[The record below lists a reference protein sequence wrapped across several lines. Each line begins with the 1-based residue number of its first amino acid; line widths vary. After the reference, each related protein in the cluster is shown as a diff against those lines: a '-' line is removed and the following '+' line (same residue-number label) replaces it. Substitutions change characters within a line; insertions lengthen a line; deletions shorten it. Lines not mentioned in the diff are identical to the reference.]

1 MAINFLNTVDLNQN
15 ELNNATIQNVGTD
28 PILGVLG
35 QIIFNTTSKTLK
47 TCTTASDSTANPAV
61 NAIFSGSEAGVSS
74 VTTTDS
80 TFINLTPN
88 TASTGA
94 VTVTAELSAADDVPA
109 AGTRFLAKDN
119 KWRVPSAS
127 ANTTYDLTGSGGAN
141 GTAAITLS
149 GSDLVQTNV
158 VITGTGATTVVRA
171 GNTLTVN
178 SANTDTQETYTL
190 PVSAGTA
197 VTGFSVADIE
207 LTAAGASTGIKSKVT
222 FAGKNSNIAVSET
235 AGNDGVVLLALTDS
249 VVISTNLDVG
259 GEISQTSAGNENT
272 FASPLNM
279 GSNKVTNVVDPTSA
293 QDAATKQY
301 VDDSV
306 VGGLVY
312 QGGYRADTNVPNLDT
327 NTSIQVSKG
336 FTYTVTA
343 PGLFFT
349 EQVRVGDVLI
359 SEVDQAAGAS
369 SAANW
374 TTVQN
379 NVDLA
384 SSTVIGIG
392 NVVEATAVALK
403 GTSVTYSA
411 GTATVGLD
419 IDAGLTEAT
428 LPANAEDILIPYFDD
443 TSSENHK
450 AEAKDLA
457 LVMNSKTSAT
467 GTISIGN
474 TIGTVTHALGIN
486 TMVQTLDSNGNTVYC
501 EISRTATTSVATIN
515 TAQTGVI
522 TILVQKIG

>member
-1 MAINFLNTVDLNQN
+1 V
-15 ELNNATIQNVGTD
+15 
-28 PILGVLG
+28 
-35 QIIFNTTSKTLK
+35 
-47 TCTTASDSTANPAV
+47 
-61 NAIFSGSEAGVSS
+61 VS
-74 VTTTDS
+74 
-80 TFINLTPN
+80 P
-88 TASTGA
+88 
-94 VTVTAELSAADDVPA
+94 
-109 AGTRFLAKDN
+109 
-119 KWRVPSAS
+119 
-127 ANTTYDLTGSGGAN
+127 
-141 GTAAITLS
+141 
-149 GSDLVQTNV
+149 
-158 VITGTGATTVVRA
+158 
-171 GNTLTVN
+171 
-178 SANTDTQETYTL
+178 
-190 PVSAGTA
+190 
-197 VTGFSVADIE
+197 VADK
-207 LTAAGASTGIKSKVT
+207 L
-222 FAGKNSNIAVSET
+222 IAVSET

-336 FTYTVTA
+336 FTYTVTE

-457 LVMNSKTSAT
+457 LVMNSITSIAT

-501 EISRTATTSVATIN
+501 EISRTATTSEATIN
-515 TAQTGVI
+515 TAQTQGY
-522 TILVQKIG
+522 

>member
-15 ELNNATIQNVGTD
+15 ELNNATIQNLAAD

-47 TCTTASDSTANPAV
+47 TCTTPSSTGPTV
-61 NAIFSGSEAGVSS
+61 NAIFSGSAAGVSS
-74 VTTTDS
+74 VTTTDG

-94 VTVTAELSAADDVPA
+94 VTVTAELSAADDVPV

-127 ANTTYDLTGSGGAN
+127 ANTKYDLAGSGAAN
-141 GTAAITLS
+141 GTAAISLS
-149 GSDLVQTNV
+149 ATGETTDSVI
-158 VITGTGATTVVRA
+158 ITGTGATTVVRA

-178 SANTDTQETYTL
+178 SSDTNTQETYTL

-222 FAGKNSNIAVSET
+222 FAGKNSNIAVLET

-279 GSNKVTNVVDPTSA
+279 GNNKITSVVDPTAA

-312 QGGYRADTNVPNLDT
+312 QGGYNANTNVPNLDT

-336 FTYTVTA
+336 FTYTVTVA
-343 PGLFFT
+343 GLFFT

-392 NVVEATAVALK
+392 NVSASTTDDLLGMNVA
-403 GTSVTYSA
+403 YSA
-411 GTATVGLD
+411 GTASVGLN
-419 IDAGLTEAT
+419 IDGLSAVTTTDEGSYVAIYDEDNSANKKISAG
-428 LPANAEDILIPYFDD
+428 
-443 TSSENHK
+443 
-450 AEAKDLA
+450 DLA
-457 LVMNSKTSAT
+457 LSTNAQTTAT

-474 TIGTVTHALGIN
+474 TIGTVTHAFGVN
-486 TMVQTLDSNGNTVYC
+486 TMVQTIDSNGNTVYC

-515 TAQTGVI
+515 AAQTGVI

>member
-15 ELNNATIQNVGTD
+15 ELNNATIQNLAAD

-47 TCTTASDSTANPAV
+47 TCTTPSSTGPTV
-61 NAIFSGSEAGVSS
+61 NAIFSGSAAGVTS
-74 VTTTDS
+74 VTTTDG

-127 ANTTYDLTGSGGAN
+127 ANTKYDLAGSGAAN
-141 GTAAITLS
+141 GTAAISLS
-149 GSDLVQTNV
+149 ATGETTDSVI
-158 VITGTGATTVVRA
+158 ITGTGATTVVRA

-178 SANTDTQETYTL
+178 STDTNTQETYTL

-279 GSNKVTNVVDPTSA
+279 GSNKITNVVDPTTA

-312 QGGYRADTNVPNLDT
+312 QGGYNANTNVPNLDT

-336 FTYTVTA
+336 FTYTVTVA
-343 PGLFFT
+343 GLFFT

-359 SEVDQAAGAS
+359 AEVDQAAGGSA
-369 SAANW
+369 AANW

-403 GTSVTYSA
+403 GTSLTYSA

-467 GTISIGN
+467 GTISVGN
-474 TIGTVTHALGIN
+474 TIGTVTHAFGVN

-501 EISRTATTSVATIN
+501 EISRTATTSVATIS
-515 TAQTGVI
+515 TAQSGVI

>member
-47 TCTTASDSTANPAV
+47 TCTTASDSTANPPV

-127 ANTTYDLTGSGGAN
+127 ANTKYDLAGSGAAN
-141 GTAAITLS
+141 GTAAISLS
-149 GSDLVQTNV
+149 ATGETTDSVI
-158 VITGTGATTVVRA
+158 ITGTGATTVVRA

-279 GSNKVTNVVDPTSA
+279 GSNKITNVVDPTTA

-312 QGGYRADTNVPNLDT
+312 QGGYNANTNVPNLDT

-336 FTYTVTA
+336 FTYTVTVA
-343 PGLFFT
+343 GLFFT

-359 SEVDQAAGAS
+359 AEVDQAAGGSA
-369 SAANW
+369 AANW

-392 NVVEATAVALK
+392 NVVEATAATLK

-428 LPANAEDILIPYFDD
+428 LPANPEDILIPYFDD
-443 TSSENHK
+443 TTSENHK

-457 LVMNSKTSAT
+457 LVMNSNTTAT
-467 GTISIGN
+467 GTISVGN
-474 TIGTVTHALGIN
+474 TIGTVTHAFGIN
-486 TMVQTLDSNGNTVYC
+486 TMVQTIDATGNTVFC
-501 EISRTATTSVATIN
+501 EISRTATTSVATIS
-515 TAQTGVI
+515 TAQSGVI

>member
-47 TCTTASDSTANPAV
+47 TCTTPSSTGPTV
-61 NAIFSGSEAGVSS
+61 DAIFSGSAAGVTSV
-74 VTTTDS
+74 VTTNG
-80 TFINLTPN
+80 TFIDLTPI
-88 TASTGA
+88 TAANGA
-94 VTVTAELSAADDVPA
+94 VTVTADLSAADGVPA
-109 AGTRFLAKDN
+109 EGTRFLAKDN
-119 KWRVPSAS
+119 KWRVPTST
-127 ANTTYDLTGSGGAN
+127 NTSYDLAGAGAAN
-141 GTAAITLS
+141 GTAAISLS
-149 GSDLVQTNV
+149 GSDSSTDNV
-158 VITGTGATTVVRA
+158 IITGTGATTVVRA

-178 SANTDTQETYTL
+178 STDTNTQETYTL

-279 GSNKVTNVVDPTSA
+279 GSNKVTNVVDPTAA

-312 QGGYRADTNVPNLDT
+312 QGGYNANTNVPNLDT

-336 FTYTVTA
+336 FTYTVTVA
-343 PGLFFT
+343 GLFFT

-457 LVMNSKTSAT
+457 LVMNSNTTAT

-474 TIGTVTHALGIN
+474 TIGTVTHAFGVN
-486 TMVQTLDSNGNTVYC
+486 TMVQTIDSNGNTVYC

-515 TAQTGVI
+515 TAQSGVI

>member
-15 ELNNATIQNVGTD
+15 ELNNATIQNVGAD

-47 TCTTASDSTANPAV
+47 TCTTPSSTGPTV

-127 ANTTYDLTGSGGAN
+127 ANTKYDLAGSGAAN
-141 GTAAITLS
+141 GTAAISLS
-149 GSDLVQTNV
+149 ATGETTDSVI
-158 VITGTGATTVVRA
+158 ITGTGATTVVRA

-336 FTYTVTA
+336 FTYTVTE

-457 LVMNSKTSAT
+457 LVMNSITSIAT